1 METVSTAQDQKIPV
15 TILGF
20 FDDEKSCEDAYKIL
34 TELEYPPVSI
44 TMAMA
49 EKTYQEKYQS
59 PAITDEPPAT
69 DAQGGSEIGKE
80 DDTFPKST
88 KAPEG
93 FALGSAAGA
102 TIGAVALLGASLV
115 FPGVMIL
122 GPLAATVTGVGVGGT
137 VGGLTGLLFG
147 SGHPENEV
155 RNYEELIS
163 NGKYVIRV
171 SPKSV
176 EDTNIISRD
185 WKSLGGDVEIHY

>member
-1 METVSTAQDQKIPV
+1 MKTLSSEQEQKLPV
-15 TILGF
+15 TIIGF
-20 FDDEKSCEDAYKIL
+20 FDDEKSCEEAYHIL

-44 TMAMA
+44 TLAMA

-59 PAITDEPPAT
+59 PTNKNDLSHT
-69 DAQGGSEIGKE
+69 DAQGGSELGKE

-102 TIGAVALLGASLV
+102 TLGALTLLGASLA
-115 FPGVMIL
+115 FPGVIII
-122 GPLAATVTGVGVGGT
+122 GPLAATLTGVGVGGT
-137 VGGLTGLLFG
+137 FGGLTGLLFG
-147 SGHPENEV
+147 SGHPENEE

-176 EDTNIISRD
+176 EDTNIISRN
-185 WKSLGGDVEIHY
+185 WKSLGGEVEVHY